1 MTFLERQSLP
11 SHICYTIQ
19 EYFTTTRD
27 GWQAIRAL
35 ALRWCFT
42 RIMVRSLYELRHFD
56 RRHFSLHQRQWLSIN
71 APYLVNSLQLRRWED
86 RYVRPALAEDDEE
99 N

>member
-1 MTFLERQSLP
+1 
-11 SHICYTIQ
+11 
-19 EYFTTTRD
+19 
-27 GWQAIRAL
+27 
-35 ALRWCFT
+35 
-42 RIMVRSLYELRHFD
+42 MVRALYELRHFD
-56 RRHFSLHQRQWLSIN
+56 RRRFSLHQRQLLSIN